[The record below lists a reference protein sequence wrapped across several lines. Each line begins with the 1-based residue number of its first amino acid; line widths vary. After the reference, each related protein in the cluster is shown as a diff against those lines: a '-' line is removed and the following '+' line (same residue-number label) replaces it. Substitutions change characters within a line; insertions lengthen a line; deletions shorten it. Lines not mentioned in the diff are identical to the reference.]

1 MIGSLGSFFMGVG
14 AMARGMDRRQLGKVR
29 RALARWFSREELLTL
44 AFDLGLHHE
53 NLPTTLD
60 SLTRELVA
68 ACDRQMRVEEL
79 LDLAQEVQPNQP
91 WETVLPTSWLR
102 RPIDDDPSPPPKGT
116 LVASRQGTRYH
127 RPDCHWVA
135 RIKPENRFYLS
146 SPAAARAQ
154 GKLPCTQCR
163 PPTS

>member
-1 MIGSLGSFFMGVG
+1 
-14 AMARGMDRRQLGKVR
+14 MDRRQLGKVR

-53 NLPTTLD
+53 NLPLTLD

-79 LDLAQEVQPNQP
+79 LGLAQEVHPDQP
-91 WETVLPTSWLR
+91 WETVLPTSLLR
-102 RPIDDDPSPPPKGT
+102 RPIDDDPSLPPKGA

-127 RPDCHWVA
+127 RADCFWVA
-135 RIKPENRFYLS
+135 RIKPENRRYLS
-146 SPAAARAQ
+146 GPGAARE
-154 GKLPCTQCR
+154 KNKRPCQHCR
-163 PPTS
+163 PPE